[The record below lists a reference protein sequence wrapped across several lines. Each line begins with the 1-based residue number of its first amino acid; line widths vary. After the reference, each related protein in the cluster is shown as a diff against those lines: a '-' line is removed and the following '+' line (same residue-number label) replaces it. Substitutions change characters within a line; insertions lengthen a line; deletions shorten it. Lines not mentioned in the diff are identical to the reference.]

1 MTPKL
6 NKRKCK
12 ICKLQFQKERPLQ
25 FTCSINC
32 SIEYTKQRNEHLKR
46 LDAKK
51 QRKVYKDTK
60 DKLKTRQDH
69 LREAQR
75 HFNTWIRCRDEGLPC
90 IACNKPMNKKI
101 NASHYKTVGAHPELR
116 FEPLNCHSGCEA
128 CNTYLSGNIVN
139 YRINLI
145 KRIGIDKVEWLEG
158 SHEEKHYSVEEIKE
172 IGKKY
177 KQLVRE
183 LQNARG

>member
-60 DKLKTRQDH
+60 EKLKTRQEW
-69 LREAQR
+69 LKEAQQWVNKYVR
-75 HFNTWIRCRDEGLPC
+75 LRDYFQGCISCAKPATWQGQWH
-90 IACNKPMNKKI
+90 
-101 NASHYKTVGAHPELR
+101 ASHYRTTK
-116 FEPLNCHSGCEA
+116 
-128 CNTYLSGNIVN
+128 
-139 YRINLI
+139 
-145 KRIGIDKVEWLEG
+145 
-158 SHEEKHYSVEEIKE
+158 
-172 IGKKY
+172 
-177 KQLVRE
+177 
-183 LQNARG
+183 